1 MNTSSTNQLRQLSFV
16 FYGERPALDFANTLR
31 RRKDPL
37 HPTVD
42 LLHDRSDFASWL
54 NQARRATS
62 WARELPELVETPMP
76 IDQESVTALREAV
89 LLLAEHSL
97 GMKTLSSFELNSTIE
112 VLNEWSTRRPL
123 LQLDTQSFSPH
134 LLHSKESDLRKT
146 LAKNLELEQALGFVA
161 ADAVALFG
169 TNDRQRLK
177 ICGHERCGILFE
189 DRSNGLRR
197 QWCSMKD
204 CGNRAKA
211 RRYSHNK

>member
-1 MNTSSTNQLRQLSFV
+1 MNTSSTDQLHHLPFV

-62 WARELPELVETPMP
+62 WAGELPELVEAPTP
-76 IDQESVTALREAV
+76 IDQASVTAIREAV
-89 LLLAEHSL
+89 LFLAEHSL
-97 GMKTLSSFELNSTIE
+97 GMNTLSSFELNSRID
-112 VLNEWSTRRPL
+112 VLNEWSARRPL

-134 LLHSKESDLRKT
+134 PLHSEEPDPRKT

-169 TNDRQRLK
+169 TKDRQRLK

-211 RRYSHNK
+211 RRYAHNK

>member
-42 LLHDRSDFASWL
+42 LLGDRSDFASWL

-97 GMKTLSSFELNSTIE
+97 GINTLSSFELNSTID

-134 LLHSKESDLRKT
+134 LLRSEESDLRKT

>member
-1 MNTSSTNQLRQLSFV
+1 MSTSSTDQQGRLSFV

-42 LLHDRSDFASWL
+42 LLHHRSDFPSWL

-62 WARELPELVETPMP
+62 WARELPELVDAPTP
-76 IDQESVTALREAV
+76 IDQASITAIRKAV
-89 LLLAEHSL
+89 LLLAEHCL
-97 GMKTLSSFELNSTIE
+97 GMNTLSSFELDSTID
-112 VLNEWSTRRPL
+112 VLNEWSTKRPL
-123 LQLDTQSFSPH
+123 LQLDAQAFSPH
-134 LLHSKESDLRKT
+134 PLHSEESDPRKT
-146 LAKNLELEQALGFVA
+146 LAKNLDLEQALGFVA
-161 ADAVALFG
+161 ADAVAFFG
-169 TNDRQRLK
+169 TQDRQRLK
-177 ICGHERCGILFE
+177 ICDHERCGILFE

-211 RRYSHNK
+211 HRYSHNK

>member
-1 MNTSSTNQLRQLSFV
+1 MNASSANQLRQLSFV

-76 IDQESVTALREAV
+76 INQESVTALREAV

-97 GMKTLSSFELNSTIE
+97 GMNTLSSFELNSTID

>member
-1 MNTSSTNQLRQLSFV
+1 MNASSTNQLRQLSFV

-62 WARELPELVETPMP
+62 WARELPELVETPVP

-134 LLHSKESDLRKT
+134 LLHREESDLRKT

>member
-1 MNTSSTNQLRQLSFV
+1 MNASSTNQLRQLSFV

-37 HPTVD
+37 HPTID

-62 WARELPELVETPMP
+62 WARELPELVETPAP
-76 IDQESVTALREAV
+76 IDQESIQALREAV

-134 LLHSKESDLRKT
+134 LLHNEESDLRKA
-146 LAKNLELEQALGFVA
+146 LAKNLELDQALGFVA

>member
-1 MNTSSTNQLRQLSFV
+1 MNASSANQLRQLSFV

-76 IDQESVTALREAV
+76 INQESVTALREAV

-97 GMKTLSSFELNSTIE
+97 GMNTLSSFELSSTIE

-189 DRSNGLRR
+189 DRSNDLRR

>member
-1 MNTSSTNQLRQLSFV
+1 MNTSSTNQLRQLPFV

-42 LLHDRSDFASWL
+42 LLNDRSDFASWL

-62 WARELPELVETPMP
+62 WARELPELVEAPTP
-76 IDQESVTALREAV
+76 IDQASVTALREAV

-97 GMKTLSSFELNSTIE
+97 GMNTLSSFELNSTID
-112 VLNEWSTRRPL
+112 VLNEWSTRQPL
-123 LQLDTQSFSPH
+123 LLLDAQSFPPH
-134 LLHSKESDLRKT
+134 PLHSEESDPRKT

-211 RRYSHNK
+211 RRYYHNK

>member
-42 LLHDRSDFASWL
+42 LLGDRSNFASWL

-97 GMKTLSSFELNSTIE
+97 GMNTLSSFELNSTIDL
-112 VLNEWSTRRPL
+112 LNEWSTRRPL
-123 LQLDTQSFSPH
+123 LQLDAQSFSPH
-134 LLHSKESDLRKT
+134 LLHSEESDLRKT

>member
-1 MNTSSTNQLRQLSFV
+1 MNASSTNQLRQLSFV

-62 WARELPELVETPMP
+62 WARELPELVETPVP

-123 LQLDTQSFSPH
+123 LQLDAQSFSPH
-134 LLHSKESDLRKT
+134 LLHSEESDLRKT

>member
-42 LLHDRSDFASWL
+42 LLGDRSDFASWL

-97 GMKTLSSFELNSTIE
+97 DINTLSSFELNSTID

-123 LQLDTQSFSPH
+123 LQLDAQSFSPH
-134 LLHSKESDLRKT
+134 LLHSEESDLRKT

>member
-42 LLHDRSDFASWL
+42 LLGDRSDFASWL

-97 GMKTLSSFELNSTIE
+97 GINTLSSFELNSTIDA
-112 VLNEWSTRRPL
+112 LNEWSTRRPL
-123 LQLDTQSFSPH
+123 LQLDAQSFSPH
-134 LLHSKESDLRKT
+134 LLHSEESDLRKT

>member
-1 MNTSSTNQLRQLSFV
+1 MNTSSTDQLHHLPFV

-62 WARELPELVETPMP
+62 WAGELPELVEAPTP
-76 IDQESVTALREAV
+76 IDQASVTAIREAV
-89 LLLAEHSL
+89 LFLAEHSL
-97 GMKTLSSFELNSTIE
+97 GMNTISSFELNSRID
-112 VLNEWSTRRPL
+112 VLNEWSARRPL
-123 LQLDTQSFSPH
+123 LQLDAQSFSPH
-134 LLHSKESDLRKT
+134 PLHSEEPDPRKT

-169 TNDRQRLK
+169 TKDRQRLK

-211 RRYSHNK
+211 RRYAHNK

>member
-1 MNTSSTNQLRQLSFV
+1 MNASSANQLRQLSFV

-76 IDQESVTALREAV
+76 INQESVTALREAV

-97 GMKTLSSFELNSTIE
+97 GMNTLSSFELSSTIE

>member
-97 GMKTLSSFELNSTIE
+97 GMNTLSSFELNSTID

-123 LQLDTQSFSPH
+123 LQLDAQSFSPH
-134 LLHSKESDLRKT
+134 PLNSEESDLRKT

>member
-42 LLHDRSDFASWL
+42 LLGDRSDFVSWL
-54 NQARRATS
+54 NQARQATS
-62 WARELPELVETPMP
+62 WARELPELVKTPMP
-76 IDQESVTALREAV
+76 IDQESVTTLREAV
-89 LLLAEHSL
+89 LILAEHSL
-97 GMKTLSSFELNSTIE
+97 GMNTLSSFELNSTID
-112 VLNEWSTRRPL
+112 VLNDWSTRRPL
-123 LQLDTQSFSPH
+123 LQLDAQTFSPEP
-134 LLHSKESDLRKT
+134 LRSEESDPRKT

>member
-97 GMKTLSSFELNSTIE
+97 GMNTLSSFELNSTID

-134 LLHSKESDLRKT
+134 PLNSEESDLRKT

>member
-1 MNTSSTNQLRQLSFV
+1 MSTSSTAQLHHLPFV

-62 WARELPELVETPMP
+62 WAGELPELVEAPTP
-76 IDQESVTALREAV
+76 IDQASVTAIREAV
-89 LLLAEHSL
+89 LFLAEHSL
-97 GMKTLSSFELNSTIE
+97 GMNTLSSFELNSRID
-112 VLNEWSTRRPL
+112 VLNEWSARRPL
-123 LQLDTQSFSPH
+123 LQLDAQSFSPH
-134 LLHSKESDLRKT
+134 PLHSEESDPRKT

-169 TNDRQRLK
+169 TKDRQRLK

-211 RRYSHNK
+211 RRYAHNK

>member
-1 MNTSSTNQLRQLSFV
+1 MSNSSTDQLHHLSFV

-62 WARELPELVETPMP
+62 WARELPELVEAPTP

-97 GMKTLSSFELNSTIE
+97 GMNTLSSFELNSTID

-123 LQLDTQSFSPH
+123 LQLDAQSFPPH
-134 LLHSKESDLRKT
+134 PLHSEESDLRKT

-177 ICGHERCGILFE
+177 ICSHERCGILFE

>member
-1 MNTSSTNQLRQLSFV
+1 MNTSSTNQLRQLPFV

-42 LLHDRSDFASWL
+42 LLNDRSDFASWL

-62 WARELPELVETPMP
+62 WARELPELVEAPTP
-76 IDQESVTALREAV
+76 IDQASVTALREAV

-97 GMKTLSSFELNSTIE
+97 GMNTLSSFELNSTID
-112 VLNEWSTRRPL
+112 VLNEWSTRQPL
-123 LQLDTQSFSPH
+123 LQLDAQSFPPPP
-134 LLHSKESDLRKT
+134 LHSEESDPKKT

>member
-1 MNTSSTNQLRQLSFV
+1 MNASSANQLRQLSFV

-97 GMKTLSSFELNSTIE
+97 GMNTLSSFELKSTID

-134 LLHSKESDLRKT
+134 LLHSEESDLKKA

>member
-1 MNTSSTNQLRQLSFV
+1 MNASSANQLRQLSFV

-76 IDQESVTALREAV
+76 INQESVTALREAV
-89 LLLAEHSL
+89 LLLSEHSL
-97 GMKTLSSFELNSTIE
+97 GMNTLSSFELSSTIE

>member
-42 LLHDRSDFASWL
+42 LLGDSSDFASWL

-97 GMKTLSSFELNSTIE
+97 GMNTLSSFELNSTID

-134 LLHSKESDLRKT
+134 LLHGEESDLRKT

>member
-42 LLHDRSDFASWL
+42 LLGDRSDFASWL

-97 GMKTLSSFELNSTIE
+97 GINTLSSFELNSTID

-123 LQLDTQSFSPH
+123 LQLDAQSFSPH
-134 LLHSKESDLRKT
+134 LLHSEESDLRKT

>member
-89 LLLAEHSL
+89 LLFAEHSL
-97 GMKTLSSFELNSTIE
+97 GMNTLSSFELNSTID

-123 LQLDTQSFSPH
+123 LQLDAQSFSPH
-134 LLHSKESDLRKT
+134 PLNSEESDLRKT

>member
-1 MNTSSTNQLRQLSFV
+1 MSTSSIDQLHHLPFV

-62 WARELPELVETPMP
+62 WAGELPELVEAPTP
-76 IDQESVTALREAV
+76 IDQASVTAIREAV
-89 LLLAEHSL
+89 LFLAEHSL
-97 GMKTLSSFELNSTIE
+97 GMNTLSSFELNSRID
-112 VLNEWSTRRPL
+112 VLNEWSARRPL
-123 LQLDTQSFSPH
+123 LQLDAQSFSPH
-134 LLHSKESDLRKT
+134 PLHSEESDPRKT

-169 TNDRQRLK
+169 TKDRQRLK

-211 RRYSHNK
+211 RRYAHNK